1 MTDVCPSSK
10 QTFLMLPP
18 EKTRGSRSDH
28 PRSQLYHCSQLT
40 GDKFR
45 PEASVVSPLV
55 TFAAARLYC
64 RDSAGEKFTG
74 RRLIP
79 PDGKK
84 WRSEARTNV
93 GTRIFAAE
101 SLHQGENFRLLG
113 PCVTGRKQGIH
124 QHAAQSVSLFPLFA
138 ENSLSCEHRSCSQ
151 FQILDREGN
160 TGRRYRHRK
169 FSNNCP
175 QDSYTTFQG
184 VVLFRI

>member
-1 MTDVCPSSK
+1 MNHGIWDCLCSLKAAKCGSVAAVRCSTVRWNRVHVAALLAAGWPKHSAAGLATWYAEAVMTDVCPSSK

-113 PCVTGRKQGIH
+113 PCVTGRK
-124 QHAAQSVSLFPLFA
+124 
-138 ENSLSCEHRSCSQ
+138 
-151 FQILDREGN
+151 
-160 TGRRYRHRK
+160 
-169 FSNNCP
+169 
-175 QDSYTTFQG
+175 
-184 VVLFRI
+184 